1 MLKTNT
7 KENGFTLIE
16 IIAVLVVLGILVA
29 IALSRSINLDSD
41 VYAGTDALKNHLR
54 YAQTMAMNHNPQAG
68 ETSAV
73 WGISCDGSKYW
84 LFQGVNTTNHIR
96 LPDDEQFIDNDRTIN
111 LGRKKIA
118 VTPFTV
124 FFDDHG
130 IPYSAYANSTTN
142 TPLGGSPTITVS
154 GGSSSKNITVTPRTG
169 FIP

>member
-1 MLKTNT
+1 MLKTY
-7 KENGFTLIE
+7 KEENGFTLIE
-16 IIAVLVVLGILVA
+16 IIAILVILGILVA
-29 IALSRSINLDSD
+29 TAVSRSTNFDAE
-41 VYAGTDALKNHLR
+41 VFTGADALKNHLR

-73 WGISCDGSKYW
+73 WGISCDGSKYG
-84 LFQGVNTTNHIR
+84 LFQGTTTTNYIR
-96 LPDDEQFIDNDRTIN
+96 LPDDEQYIDNDRTIN

-130 IPYSAYANSTTN
+130 IPYSVYTNSTTN
-142 TPLGGSPTITVS
+142 TPLNASLTLTVS
-154 GGSSSKNITVTPRTG
+154 GGSSSRTVTVTPLTG